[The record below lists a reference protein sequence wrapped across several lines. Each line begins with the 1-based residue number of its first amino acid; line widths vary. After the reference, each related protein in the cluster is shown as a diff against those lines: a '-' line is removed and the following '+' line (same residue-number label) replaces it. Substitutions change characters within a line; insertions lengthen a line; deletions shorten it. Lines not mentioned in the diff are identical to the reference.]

1 MKNVTI
7 KSHLTVPEWKMSFED
22 KVVEDTRENMRAY
35 QQSNCFWG
43 HFMDDD
49 NFIIC
54 HHKDG
59 EIKGMSLGLYFTGR
73 VQKDEHG
80 CTVTG
85 SFGRKLTANIFL
97 GFGAILCILA
107 MIGSLSREDTEV
119 LVVSSILLILLF
131 MIYFYKP
138 KSGQKIILDELEKIS
153 FDDKFH
159 NKRIKSKKKKKRT
172 LKEKASVEVRHEKKE
187 GKAGETDLTE
197 ASDGAGN
204 EKTERSADSGSEKA
218 EKRRDAGADQAE
230 KPASDNTES
239 AEKKTSDTEGTEP
252 GAESADDTSV
262 KS

>member
-7 KSHLTVPEWKMSFED
+7 KSHLTVPEWKLSFED

-43 HFMDDD
+43 HFMDNN

-73 VQKDEHG
+73 VEKDEHG

-85 SFGRKLTANIFL
+85 SFGRKLSANIFL
-97 GFGAILCILA
+97 GFGAVLCILS

-119 LVVSSILLILLF
+119 LIVSSILLIILF
-131 MIYFYKP
+131 MIYFYRP
-138 KSGQKIILDELEKIS
+138 KSGQKVILDELEKIS

-159 NKRIKSKKKKKRT
+159 NKRFKSKKKKKRT
-172 LKEKASVEVRHEKKE
+172 MKEKASVEIKHEKIE
-187 GKAGETDLTE
+187 GEKGE
-197 ASDGAGN
+197 
-204 EKTERSADSGSEKA
+204 
-218 EKRRDAGADQAE
+218 ADQTEISESKRSISSKKDESIDGVAE
-230 KPASDNTES
+230 QEEES
-239 AEKKTSDTEGTEP
+239 ASAEGTQTNTGVDDAASDTEN
-252 GAESADDTSV
+252 DSV
-262 KS
+262 

>member
-7 KSHLTVPEWKMSFED
+7 KSHLTVPEWKLSFED

-43 HFMDDD
+43 HFMDNN

-73 VQKDEHG
+73 VEKDEHG

-85 SFGRKLTANIFL
+85 SFGRKLSANIFL
-97 GFGAILCILA
+97 GFGAVLCILS

-119 LVVSSILLILLF
+119 LIVSSILLIILF
-131 MIYFYKP
+131 MIYFYRP
-138 KSGQKIILDELEKIS
+138 KSGQKVILDELEKIS

-159 NKRIKSKKKKKRT
+159 NKRFKSKKKKKRT
-172 LKEKASVEVRHEKKE
+172 MKEKASVEIKHEKIE
-187 GKAGETDLTE
+187 GKKGE
-197 ASDGAGN
+197 
-204 EKTERSADSGSEKA
+204 
-218 EKRRDAGADQAE
+218 ADQTEISESKRSISSKKDESIDGVAE
-230 KPASDNTES
+230 QEEES
-239 AEKKTSDTEGTEP
+239 AAAEGTQTNTGVDDAASDTEN
-252 GAESADDTSV
+252 DNV
-262 KS
+262 